1 MYKESIMKKFL
12 FLSLFPLF
20 AFSGNLNELLNL
32 AEQNKQVEASRYS
45 LEASKEKEYATKSAY
60 LPNLTLG
67 ATQTFNQE
75 SNMFA
80 AEKDTTGTAT
90 LAFTIYDGGK
100 REASFEQ
107 QQALVKSAT
116 FSLASVQNNIS
127 LDVIYYYYNY
137 LSTLA
142 NKESTLKKM
151 EQLEAERNRLEK
163 FLSVG
168 AITAD
173 ELQKIVSSIEQTK
186 VDLLTLDNTLNNIS
200 NTLEYL
206 TGEQVSVEKGS
217 TIIYKENTNNEEN
230 KRLDILALE
239 ESVQSNK
246 SEIKMAKSPNLPTIA
261 LQNTYSKHDF
271 DYPVATENLKE
282 QNSVQ
287 LSMQWKIFDFASTSS
302 NAQAAYLNYL
312 SKNSELSYA
321 KYKAKASFKNAQ
333 NSYKT
338 SLAKIEAAKAKLQ
351 ASEMTYEL
359 VKKKFQQGIV
369 NNVSYLDALSDKFNS
384 NSQLQTALNEVEYQ
398 KAVLLYEMGENI
410 KGAIQ

>member
-1 MYKESIMKKFL
+1 MKKFL

-67 ATQTFNQE
+67 ASQTFNQE

-80 AEKDTTGTAT
+80 AEKNTTGTAT

-116 FSLASVQNNIS
+116 FALASVQNNIS

-217 TIIYKENTNNEEN
+217 TIVYKENTNNEEN

-246 SEIKMAKSPNLPTIA
+246 SEIQMAKAPNLPTIE

-271 DYPVATENLKE
+271 DYPIATENLKE
-282 QNSVQ
+282 QSSVQ

-333 NSYKT
+333 NNYKT

>member
-1 MYKESIMKKFL
+1 MKKFL

-60 LPNLTLG
+60 MPNLTLG

-116 FSLASVQNNIS
+116 FSLASVQNNVS

-151 EQLEAERNRLEK
+151 EQLDAERNRLEK
-163 FLSVG
+163 FLSVA

-217 TIIYKENTNNEEN
+217 TIVYKENTNNEEN

-246 SEIKMAKSPNLPTIA
+246 SEIQMAKAPNLPTIA

>member
-1 MYKESIMKKFL
+1 MKKLIFIY
-12 FLSLFPLF
+12 LFPLF
-20 AFSGNLNELLNL
+20 SFAGNLDQLLNL
-32 AEQNKQVEASRYS
+32 AEQNKKVEASRYT
-45 LEASKEKEYATKSAY
+45 LEATKEKEYATKSGY
-60 LPNLTLG
+60 MPNLSLG
-67 ATQTFNQE
+67 ANQTFNQE
-75 SNMFA
+75 KNISTP
-80 AEKDTTGTAT
+80 EKSTTGLAT
-90 LAFTIYDGGK
+90 LAFTVYDGGK

-107 QQALVKSAT
+107 QEALVKSAT
-116 FSLASVQNNIS
+116 FSLASIQNNIS

-137 LSTLA
+137 LSTLSS
-142 NKESTLKKM
+142 KESTTQKM
-151 EQLEAERNRLEK
+151 QQLEAERYRLEK
-163 FLSVG
+163 FLSIG
-168 AITAD
+168 SITAD

-206 TGEQVSVEKGS
+206 TGQEIIVEKGS
-217 TIIYKENTNNEEN
+217 TLVFKDAKKEEP
-230 KRLDILALE
+230 KRFDILALE
-239 ESVQSNK
+239 QSIQSTK
-246 SEIKMAKSPNLPTIA
+246 AEAKIAKAPNRPTIII
-261 LQNTYSKHDF
+261 QDTYSQYDF
-271 DYPVATENLKE
+271 DYPVATNNLDH
-282 QNSVQ
+282 QNSIQ
-287 LSMQWKIFDFASTSS
+287 LLLEWKIFDFGSTSA

-312 SKNSELSYA
+312 SKNSELEYE

-359 VKKKFQQGIV
+359 IKKKFQQGIV

>member
-1 MYKESIMKKFL
+1 MKKLIFIY
-12 FLSLFPLF
+12 LFPLF
-20 AFSGNLNELLNL
+20 SFAGNLDQLLNL
-32 AEQNKQVEASRYS
+32 AEQNKKVEASRYT
-45 LEASKEKEYATKSAY
+45 LEATKEKEYATKSGY
-60 LPNLTLG
+60 MPNLSLG
-67 ATQTFNQE
+67 ANQTFNQE
-75 SNMFA
+75 KNISTP
-80 AEKDTTGTAT
+80 EKSTTGFAT
-90 LAFTIYDGGK
+90 LAFTVYDGGK

-107 QQALVKSAT
+107 QQSLVKSAT
-116 FSLASVQNNIS
+116 FSLASIQNNIS

-137 LSTLA
+137 LSTLSS
-142 NKESTLKKM
+142 KESTVKKM
-151 EQLEAERNRLEK
+151 EQLEAERYRLEK

-168 AITAD
+168 TITAD
-173 ELQKIVSSIEQTK
+173 ELQKIVSSLEQTK

-206 TGEQVSVEKGS
+206 TGQEVIVEKGS
-217 TIIYKENTNNEEN
+217 TLVFKDAKKEEP
-230 KRLDILALE
+230 KRFDILALE
-239 ESVQSNK
+239 QSTQSTK
-246 SEIKMAKSPNLPTIA
+246 AEAKIAKAPNRPTIII
-261 LQNTYSKHDF
+261 QDTYSQYDF
-271 DYPVATENLKE
+271 DYPVATNSLDH
-282 QNSVQ
+282 QNSIQ
-287 LSMQWKIFDFASTSS
+287 LLLEWKIFDFGSTSA

-312 SKNSELSYA
+312 SKNSELEYE

-359 VKKKFQQGIV
+359 IKKKFQQGIV
-369 NNVSYLDALSDKFNS
+369 DNVSYLDALSDKFNS

>member
-1 MYKESIMKKFL
+1 MKKLIFIY
-12 FLSLFPLF
+12 LFPLF
-20 AFSGNLNELLNL
+20 SFAGNLDQLLNL
-32 AEQNKQVEASRYS
+32 AEQNKKVEASRYT
-45 LEASKEKEYATKSAY
+45 LEATKEKEYATKSGY
-60 LPNLTLG
+60 MPNLSLG
-67 ATQTFNQE
+67 ANQTFNQE
-75 SNMFA
+75 KNISTP
-80 AEKDTTGTAT
+80 EKSTTGLAT
-90 LAFTIYDGGK
+90 LAFTVYDGGK

-107 QQALVKSAT
+107 QKALIKSAT
-116 FSLASVQNNIS
+116 FSLASIQNNIS

-137 LSTLA
+137 LSTLSS
-142 NKESTLKKM
+142 KESTTQKM
-151 EQLEAERNRLEK
+151 QQLEAERYRLEK

-168 AITAD
+168 SITAD

-206 TGEQVSVEKGS
+206 TGREIIVEKGS
-217 TIIYKENTNNEEN
+217 TLVFKDAKKEEP
-230 KRLDILALE
+230 KRFDILALE
-239 ESVQSNK
+239 QSIQSTK
-246 SEIKMAKSPNLPTIA
+246 AEAKIAKAPNRPTIII
-261 LQNTYSKHDF
+261 QDTYSQYDF
-271 DYPVATENLKE
+271 DYPVATNNLDH
-282 QNSVQ
+282 QNTIQ
-287 LSMQWKIFDFASTSS
+287 LLLEWKIFDFGSTSA

-312 SKNSELSYA
+312 SKNSELEYE

-359 VKKKFQQGIV
+359 IKKKFQQGIV

>member
-1 MYKESIMKKFL
+1 MKKLIFIY
-12 FLSLFPLF
+12 LFPLF
-20 AFSGNLNELLNL
+20 SFAGNLDQLLNL
-32 AEQNKQVEASRYS
+32 AEQNKKVEASRYT
-45 LEASKEKEYATKSAY
+45 LEATKEKEYAIKSGY
-60 LPNLTLG
+60 MPNLSLG
-67 ATQTFNQE
+67 ANQTFNQE
-75 SNMFA
+75 KNISTP
-80 AEKDTTGTAT
+80 EKSTTGLAT
-90 LAFTIYDGGK
+90 LAFTVYDGGK

-107 QQALVKSAT
+107 QEALVKSAT
-116 FSLASVQNNIS
+116 FSLASIQNNIS

-137 LSTLA
+137 LSTLSS
-142 NKESTLKKM
+142 KESTTQKM
-151 EQLEAERNRLEK
+151 QQLEAERYRLEK
-163 FLSVG
+163 FLSIG
-168 AITAD
+168 SITAD

-186 VDLLTLDNTLNNIS
+186 VDLLTLDNSLNNIS

-206 TGEQVSVEKGS
+206 TGREIIVEKGS
-217 TIIYKENTNNEEN
+217 TLVFKDAKKEEP
-230 KRLDILALE
+230 KRFDILALE
-239 ESVQSNK
+239 QSIQSTK
-246 SEIKMAKSPNLPTIA
+246 AEAKIAKAPNRPTIII
-261 LQNTYSKHDF
+261 QDTYSQYDF
-271 DYPVATENLKE
+271 DYPVATNNLDH
-282 QNSVQ
+282 QNSIQ
-287 LSMQWKIFDFASTSS
+287 LLLEWKIFDFGSTSA

-312 SKNSELSYA
+312 SKNSELEYE

-359 VKKKFQQGIV
+359 IKKKFQQGIV

>member
-1 MYKESIMKKFL
+1 MYKENIMKKFL

-20 AFSGNLNELLNL
+20 TFAGNLNELLNL
-32 AEQNKQVEASRYS
+32 AEQNKQVESSRYS
-45 LEASKEKEYATKSAY
+45 LESTKEKEYATKSGY
-60 LPNLTLG
+60 MPNLTLG
-67 ATQTFNQE
+67 ANQTFNKD
-75 SNMFA
+75 SNVSSPD
-80 AEKDTTGTAT
+80 KSTTGSAT
-90 LAFTIYDGGK
+90 LSFTIYDGGK
-100 REASFEQ
+100 REASFDQ
-107 QQALVKSAT
+107 QQALIKSAT
-116 FSLASVQNNIS
+116 FTLASVQNNIS
-127 LDVIYYYYNY
+127 LDVIYNYYNY

-142 NKESTLKKM
+142 SKESTLKKM
-151 EQLEAERNRLEK
+151 EQLESERYRLEK

-168 AITAD
+168 TITAD
-173 ELQKIVSSIEQTK
+173 ELQKIVSSLEQTK
-186 VDLLTLDNTLNNIS
+186 VDLLTLDNSLNNIS

-206 TGEQVSVEKGS
+206 TGTEVSVEKGS
-217 TIIYKENTNNEEN
+217 SIVYKDSNIEEG

-246 SEIKMAKSPNLPTIA
+246 AEIKIAKAPNKPTIT
-261 LQNTYSKHDF
+261 LQDTYSKYDF
-271 DYPVATENLKE
+271 DYPLATDSLDQ

-287 LSMQWKIFDFASTSS
+287 LSIEWKIFDFGSTNA

-312 SKNSELSYA
+312 SKNSDLAYE
-321 KYKAKASFKNAQ
+321 KQKAKASLKSAQ

-338 SLAKIEAAKAKLQ
+338 SLAKIEAARAQLQ

-359 VKKKFQQGIV
+359 IKKKFQQGIV
-369 NNVSYLDALSDKFNS
+369 DNVSYLDALSDKFNS

>member
-1 MYKESIMKKFL
+1 MKKFL

-45 LEASKEKEYATKSAY
+45 LEASKEKEYATKSSY

>member
-1 MYKESIMKKFL
+1 MKKLIFIY
-12 FLSLFPLF
+12 LFPLF
-20 AFSGNLNELLNL
+20 SFAGNLDQLLNL
-32 AEQNKQVEASRYS
+32 AEQNKKVEASRYT
-45 LEASKEKEYATKSAY
+45 LEATKEKEYAIKSGY
-60 LPNLTLG
+60 MPNLSLG
-67 ATQTFNQE
+67 ANQTFNQE
-75 SNMFA
+75 KNISTP
-80 AEKDTTGTAT
+80 EKSTTGLAT
-90 LAFTIYDGGK
+90 LAFTVYDGGK

-107 QQALVKSAT
+107 QEALVKSAT
-116 FSLASVQNNIS
+116 FSLASIQNNIS

-137 LSTLA
+137 LSTLSS
-142 NKESTLKKM
+142 KESTTQKM
-151 EQLEAERNRLEK
+151 QQLEAERYRLEK

-168 AITAD
+168 SITAD

-206 TGEQVSVEKGS
+206 TGREIIVEKGS
-217 TIIYKENTNNEEN
+217 TLVFKDAKKEEP
-230 KRLDILALE
+230 KRFDILALE
-239 ESVQSNK
+239 QSIQSTKAEAKIAKAPNK
-246 SEIKMAKSPNLPTIA
+246 PTIII
-261 LQNTYSKHDF
+261 QDTYSQYDF
-271 DYPVATENLKE
+271 DYPVATNNLDH
-282 QNSVQ
+282 QNSIQ
-287 LSMQWKIFDFASTSS
+287 LLLEWKIFDFGSTSA

-312 SKNSELSYA
+312 SKNSELEYE

-359 VKKKFQQGIV
+359 IKKKFQQGIV

>member
-1 MYKESIMKKFL
+1 MKKSL
-12 FLSLFPLF
+12 ILWLFPLF
-20 AFSGNLNELLNL
+20 SFAGNLGELLNF

-45 LEASKEKEYATKSAY
+45 LEATKEKEYATKSGY
-60 LPNLTLG
+60 MPNLTLG
-67 ATQTFNQE
+67 ANQTFNQD
-75 SNMFA
+75 SNAFT
-80 AEKDTTGTAT
+80 AEKSTTGSAT
-90 LAFTIYDGGK
+90 LAFTVYDGGK

-116 FSLASVQNNIS
+116 FALASIQNNIS

-142 NKESTLKKM
+142 TKESTLKKM
-151 EQLEAERNRLEK
+151 EQLEAERYRLEK

-168 AITAD
+168 SITSD
-173 ELQKIVSSIEQTK
+173 EVQKIVSSIEQTK
-186 VDLLTLDNTLNNIS
+186 VDLLTLDNSLNNIS

-206 TGEQVSVEKGS
+206 TGQEVVVKKGS
-217 TIIYKENTNNEEN
+217 SIVYNDTNIEEG

-246 SEIKMAKSPNLPTIA
+246 SEIEIAKAPNKPTIVI
-261 LQNTYSKHDF
+261 QDTYSKYEF
-271 DYPVATENLKE
+271 DYPTQVDSLDQ
-282 QNSVQ
+282 QNSIQ
-287 LSMQWKIFDFASTSS
+287 LMMEWKIFDFASTSA

-312 SKNSELSYA
+312 SKNSELAYS

-338 SLAKIEAAKAKLQ
+338 SLAKIEAAKSKLQ

-359 VKKKFQQGIV
+359 IKKKFQQGIV

>member
-1 MYKESIMKKFL
+1 MKKFL

-20 AFSGNLNELLNL
+20 TFAGNLDELLNL

-45 LEASKEKEYATKSAY
+45 LEASKEKEYATKSSY

-80 AEKDTTGTAT
+80 AEKNATGTAT
-90 LAFTIYDGGK
+90 ISFTIYDGGK

-116 FSLASVQNNIS
+116 FALASVQNNVS

-151 EQLEAERNRLEK
+151 EQLEAERYRLEK

-206 TGEQVSVEKGS
+206 TGQEVVVEKGS
-217 TIIYKENTNNEEN
+217 TIVYKDVNTSEES

-239 ESVQSNK
+239 ESLKSTK
-246 SEIKMAKSPNLPTIA
+246 SEIEIAKAPNKPTLV
-261 LQNTYSKHDF
+261 LQDTYSKYDF
-271 DYPVATENLKE
+271 DYPTQVDSLEQ

-287 LSMQWKIFDFASTSS
+287 LAMEWKIFDFASTSS

-312 SKNSELSYA
+312 AKNSELAYT

-338 SLAKIEAAKAKLQ
+338 SLAKIEAAKSKLQ

-369 NNVSYLDALSDKFNS
+369 NNVTYLDALSDKFNS

>member
-1 MYKESIMKKFL
+1 MKKLIFIY
-12 FLSLFPLF
+12 LFPLF
-20 AFSGNLNELLNL
+20 SFAGNLDQLLNL
-32 AEQNKQVEASRYS
+32 AEQNKKVEASRYT
-45 LEASKEKEYATKSAY
+45 LEATKEKEYAIKSGY
-60 LPNLTLG
+60 MPNLSLG
-67 ATQTFNQE
+67 ANQTFNQE
-75 SNMFA
+75 KNISTP
-80 AEKDTTGTAT
+80 EKSTTGLAT
-90 LAFTIYDGGK
+90 LAFTVYDGGK

-107 QQALVKSAT
+107 QEALVKSAT
-116 FSLASVQNNIS
+116 FSLASIQNNIS

-137 LSTLA
+137 LSTLSS
-142 NKESTLKKM
+142 KESTTQKM
-151 EQLEAERNRLEK
+151 QQLEAERYRLEK

-168 AITAD
+168 SITAD

-206 TGEQVSVEKGS
+206 TGQEIIVEKGS
-217 TIIYKENTNNEEN
+217 TLVFKDAKKEEP
-230 KRLDILALE
+230 KRFDILALE
-239 ESVQSNK
+239 QSIQSTK
-246 SEIKMAKSPNLPTIA
+246 AEAKIAKAPNRPTIII
-261 LQNTYSKHDF
+261 QDTYSQYDF
-271 DYPVATENLKE
+271 DYPVATNNLDH
-282 QNSVQ
+282 QNTIQ
-287 LSMQWKIFDFASTSS
+287 LLLEWKIFDFGSTSA

-312 SKNSELSYA
+312 SKNSELEYE

-359 VKKKFQQGIV
+359 IKKKFQQGIV

>member
-1 MYKESIMKKFL
+1 MKKLIFIY
-12 FLSLFPLF
+12 LFPLF
-20 AFSGNLNELLNL
+20 SFAGNLDQLLNL
-32 AEQNKQVEASRYS
+32 AEQNKKVEASRYT
-45 LEASKEKEYATKSAY
+45 LEATKEKEYAIKSGY
-60 LPNLTLG
+60 MPNLSLG
-67 ATQTFNQE
+67 ANQTFNQE
-75 SNMFA
+75 KNISTP
-80 AEKDTTGTAT
+80 EKSTTGLAT
-90 LAFTIYDGGK
+90 LAFTVYDGGK

-107 QQALVKSAT
+107 QEALVKSTT
-116 FSLASVQNNIS
+116 FSLASIQNNIS

-137 LSTLA
+137 LSTLSS
-142 NKESTLKKM
+142 KESTTQKM
-151 EQLEAERNRLEK
+151 QQLEAERYRLEK

-168 AITAD
+168 SITAD

-206 TGEQVSVEKGS
+206 TGQEIIVEKGS
-217 TIIYKENTNNEEN
+217 TLVFKDAKKEEP
-230 KRLDILALE
+230 KRFDILALE
-239 ESVQSNK
+239 QSIQSTK
-246 SEIKMAKSPNLPTIA
+246 AEAKIAKAPNRPTIII
-261 LQNTYSKHDF
+261 QDTYSQYDF
-271 DYPVATENLKE
+271 DYPVATNNLDH
-282 QNSVQ
+282 QNSIQ
-287 LSMQWKIFDFASTSS
+287 LLLEWKIFDFGSTSA

-312 SKNSELSYA
+312 SKNSELEYE

-359 VKKKFQQGIV
+359 IKKKFQQGIV

>member
-1 MYKESIMKKFL
+1 MKKFL

-116 FSLASVQNNIS
+116 FSLASIQNNIS

-312 SKNSELSYA
+312 SKNSELEYE

-359 VKKKFQQGIV
+359 IKKKFQQGIV

>member
-1 MYKESIMKKFL
+1 MKKFL

-20 AFSGNLNELLNL
+20 TFAGNLDELLNL

-45 LEASKEKEYATKSAY
+45 LEASKEKEYATKSSY

-80 AEKDTTGTAT
+80 AEKNATGTAT
-90 LAFTIYDGGK
+90 ISFTIYDGGK

-116 FSLASVQNNIS
+116 FALASVQNNIS
-127 LDVIYYYYNY
+127 LDIIYCYYNY

-142 NKESTLKKM
+142 SKESTLKKM
-151 EQLEAERNRLEK
+151 EQLEAERYRLEK
-163 FLSVG
+163 FLSVEI
-168 AITAD
+168 ITTD
-173 ELQKIVSSIEQTK
+173 ELQKIISSIEQTK

-206 TGEQVSVEKGS
+206 TGQEVNVEKGS
-217 TIIYKENTNNEEN
+217 TIAYKEVINNEEN

-246 SEIKMAKSPNLPTIA
+246 SEIQMAKAPNLPTIA

-302 NAQAAYLNYL
+302 NAQAAHLNYL

-321 KYKAKASFKNAQ
+321 KYKAKASLKNAQ
-333 NSYKT
+333 NNYKT

-369 NNVSYLDALSDKFNS
+369 NNVSFLDALSDKFNS
-384 NSQLQTALNEVEYQ
+384 NSQLQTALNEAEYQ

>member
-1 MYKESIMKKFL
+1 MKKLIFIY
-12 FLSLFPLF
+12 LFPLF
-20 AFSGNLNELLNL
+20 SFAGNLDQLLNL
-32 AEQNKQVEASRYS
+32 AEQNKKVEASRYT
-45 LEASKEKEYATKSAY
+45 LEATKEKEYTIKSGY
-60 LPNLTLG
+60 MPNLSLG
-67 ATQTFNQE
+67 ANQTFNQE
-75 SNMFA
+75 KNISTP
-80 AEKDTTGTAT
+80 EKSTTGLAT
-90 LAFTIYDGGK
+90 LAFTVYDGGK

-107 QQALVKSAT
+107 QEALVKSAT
-116 FSLASVQNNIS
+116 FSLASIQNNIS

-137 LSTLA
+137 LSTLSS
-142 NKESTLKKM
+142 KESTTQKM
-151 EQLEAERNRLEK
+151 QQLEAERYRLEK

-168 AITAD
+168 SITAD

-206 TGEQVSVEKGS
+206 TGREIIVEKGS
-217 TIIYKENTNNEEN
+217 TLVFKDAKKEEP
-230 KRLDILALE
+230 KRFDILALE
-239 ESVQSNK
+239 QSIQSTK
-246 SEIKMAKSPNLPTIA
+246 AEAKIAKAPNRPTIII
-261 LQNTYSKHDF
+261 QDTYSQYDF
-271 DYPVATENLKE
+271 DYPVATNNLDH
-282 QNSVQ
+282 QNSIQ
-287 LSMQWKIFDFASTSS
+287 LLLEWKIFDFGSTSA

-312 SKNSELSYA
+312 SKNSELEYE

-359 VKKKFQQGIV
+359 IKKKFQQGIV

>member
-1 MYKESIMKKFL
+1 MKKFL

-67 ATQTFNQE
+67 ASQTFNQE

-80 AEKDTTGTAT
+80 AEKNTTGTAT

-359 VKKKFQQGIV
+359 IKKKFQQGIV

>member
-1 MYKESIMKKFL
+1 MKKLIFIY
-12 FLSLFPLF
+12 LFPLF
-20 AFSGNLNELLNL
+20 SFAGNLDQLLNL
-32 AEQNKQVEASRYS
+32 AEQNKKVEASRYT
-45 LEASKEKEYATKSAY
+45 LEATKEKEYATKSGY
-60 LPNLTLG
+60 MPNLSLG
-67 ATQTFNQE
+67 ANQTFNQE
-75 SNMFA
+75 KNISTP
-80 AEKDTTGTAT
+80 EKSTTGLAT
-90 LAFTIYDGGK
+90 LAFTVYDGGK

-116 FSLASVQNNIS
+116 FSLASIQNNIS

-137 LSTLA
+137 LSTLSS
-142 NKESTLKKM
+142 KESTTQKM
-151 EQLEAERNRLEK
+151 QQLEAERYRLEK

-168 AITAD
+168 SITAD

-206 TGEQVSVEKGS
+206 TGREIIVEKGS
-217 TIIYKENTNNEEN
+217 TLVFKDAKKEEP
-230 KRLDILALE
+230 KRFDILALE
-239 ESVQSNK
+239 QSIQSTK
-246 SEIKMAKSPNLPTIA
+246 AEAKIAKAPNRPTIII
-261 LQNTYSKHDF
+261 QDTYSQYDF
-271 DYPVATENLKE
+271 DYPVATNNLDH
-282 QNSVQ
+282 QNSIQ
-287 LSMQWKIFDFASTSS
+287 LLLEWKIFDFGSTSA

-312 SKNSELSYA
+312 SKNSELEYE

-359 VKKKFQQGIV
+359 IKKKFQQGIV

>member
-1 MYKESIMKKFL
+1 MKKFL

-80 AEKDTTGTAT
+80 AEKNTTGTAT

>member
-1 MYKESIMKKFL
+1 MKKLIFIY
-12 FLSLFPLF
+12 LFPLF
-20 AFSGNLNELLNL
+20 SFVGNLDQILNL
-32 AEQNKQVEASRYS
+32 EEKNKKVEASRYT
-45 LEASKEKEYATKSAY
+45 LEATKEKEYATKSGY
-60 LPNLTLG
+60 MPNLSLG
-67 ATQTFNQE
+67 ANQTFNQE
-75 SNMFA
+75 KNISTP
-80 AEKDTTGTAT
+80 EKSTTGLAT
-90 LAFTIYDGGK
+90 LAFTVYDGGK

-107 QQALVKSAT
+107 QKALIKSAT
-116 FSLASVQNNIS
+116 FSLASIQNNIS

-137 LSTLA
+137 LSTLSS
-142 NKESTLKKM
+142 KESTTQKM
-151 EQLEAERNRLEK
+151 QQLEAERYRLEK

-168 AITAD
+168 SITAD

-206 TGEQVSVEKGS
+206 TGQEIIVEKGS
-217 TIIYKENTNNEEN
+217 TLVFKDAKKEEP
-230 KRLDILALE
+230 KRFDILALE
-239 ESVQSNK
+239 QSIQSTK
-246 SEIKMAKSPNLPTIA
+246 AEAKIAKAPNRPTIII
-261 LQNTYSKHDF
+261 QDTYSQYDF
-271 DYPVATENLKE
+271 DYPVATNNLDH
-282 QNSVQ
+282 QNSIQ
-287 LSMQWKIFDFASTSS
+287 LLLEWKIFDFGSTSA

-312 SKNSELSYA
+312 SKNSELEYE

-359 VKKKFQQGIV
+359 IKKKFQQGIV

>member
-1 MYKESIMKKFL
+1 MKKFL

-246 SEIKMAKSPNLPTIA
+246 SEIKMAKSPNLPTTA

>member
-1 MYKESIMKKFL
+1 MKKFL
-12 FLSLFPLF
+12 FLSLFPIF

>member
-1 MYKESIMKKFL
+1 MKKFL

-338 SLAKIEAAKAKLQ
+338 SIAKIEAAREKLQ